1 MSEGGSDLGRRLD
14 RLEKADDK
22 IHEKLNKLSELIV
35 QQSQLVEIHS
45 NLAPEVQQLRI
56 DLSNAKLV
64 QKGFIWVVGA
74 TGTSAIAI
82 ALAFLAERL
91 L

>member
-1 MSEGGSDLGRRLD
+1 MSEEGSDLSRRLD
-14 RLEKADDK
+14 RLEAADDK

-56 DLSNAKLV
+56 ISVMQNLFR
-64 QKGFIWVVGA
+64 KGLYGLWGQLGQAVLP
-74 TGTSAIAI
+74 SH
-82 ALAFLAERL
+82 
-91 L
+91 